1 MQYASPLP
9 QYSLLV
15 TKNISGEIEMELLIS
30 QSAGF
35 AVCIAT
41 DWSVCGKEFASE
53 AHATQMCLHR
63 AVPWQNRS
71 QSCALAKHHIFNIL

>member
-1 MQYASPLP
+1 MYMQYASPLP
-9 QYSLLV
+9 QYSILM

-41 DWSVCGKEFASE
+41 D
-53 AHATQMCLHR
+53 
-63 AVPWQNRS
+63 
-71 QSCALAKHHIFNIL
+71 